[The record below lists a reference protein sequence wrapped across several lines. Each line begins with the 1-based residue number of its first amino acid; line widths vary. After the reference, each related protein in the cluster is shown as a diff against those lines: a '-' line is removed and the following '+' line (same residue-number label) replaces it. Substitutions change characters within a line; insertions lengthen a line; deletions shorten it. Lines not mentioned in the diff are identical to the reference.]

1 MISARLAFSL
11 FLVLNLNL
19 VVHVYGAGSDSV
31 PTEEGLAR
39 CTLDGALPSGEVDTV
54 GKKVAIITDLP
65 IVVVQVGR

>member
-1 MISARLAFSL
+1 MMSSIGLLLSL
-11 FLVLNLNL
+11 FLLLNSNL
-19 VVHVYGAGSDSV
+19 VVHVYGMDAV

-39 CTLDGALPSGEVDTV
+39 CTFDGALPSGEVDTV